1 MPKHRN
7 RRTFQER
14 TGFPLKLLEPGYSGE
29 LEPPEL
35 EVLKTELTKNSK
47 LRKRWGFKDNEIIT
61 LKKIKYIAENGV
73 EENGQN

>member
-1 MPKHRN
+1 MPKRRN

-47 LRKRWGFKDNEIIT
+47 LRKRWGFEEKEPIT
-61 LKKIKYIAENGV
+61 LKKIKYVAQYGV
-73 EENGQN
+73 EEDEQN

>member
-1 MPKHRN
+1 MPKRRN

-47 LRKRWGFKDNEIIT
+47 LRKRWGFEEKETIT
-61 LKKIKYIAENGV
+61 LKKIKYIAEYGV
-73 EENGQN
+73 EEDGQN

>member
-1 MPKHRN
+1 MPKRRN

-47 LRKRWGFKDNEIIT
+47 LRKRWGFEDNETIT
-61 LKKIKYIAENGV
+61 LKKIKYIAENAV
-73 EENGQN
+73 EEDGQN

>member
-1 MPKHRN
+1 MPKRRN

>member
-1 MPKHRN
+1 MPKH

-73 EENGQN
+73 EEDGQN

>member
-35 EVLKTELTKNSK
+35 EVLKIELTKNSK

>member
-1 MPKHRN
+1 MPKRRN

-47 LRKRWGFKDNEIIT
+47 LRKRWGFEDNETIT

-73 EENGQN
+73 EEDGQN

>member
-1 MPKHRN
+1 MPKH

-47 LRKRWGFKDNEIIT
+47 LRKRWGFEEKEPIT
-61 LKKIKYIAENGV
+61 LKKIKYVAQYGV
-73 EENGQN
+73 EEDEQN

>member
-1 MPKHRN
+1 MPKRRN

-47 LRKRWGFKDNEIIT
+47 LRKRWGFEDNETIT

-73 EENGQN
+73 EENGHN

>member
-47 LRKRWGFKDNEIIT
+47 LRKRWGFKDNETIT

-73 EENGQN
+73 EEDGQN

>member
-1 MPKHRN
+1 MPKRRN

-47 LRKRWGFKDNEIIT
+47 LRKRWGFEEKEPIT
-61 LKKIKYIAENGV
+61 LKKIKYIAEYGV
-73 EENGQN
+73 EEDGQN

>member
-73 EENGQN
+73 EEDGQN

>member
-47 LRKRWGFKDNEIIT
+47 LRKRWGFEDNETIT

-73 EENGQN
+73 EEDGQN

>member
-1 MPKHRN
+1 MTKHRK

-35 EVLKTELTKNSK
+35 EVLQTELTKNSK
-47 LRKRWGFKDNEIIT
+47 LRKKWGFEEEEPIT
-61 LKKIKYIAENGV
+61 LKKIKYVAENGV
-73 EENGQN
+73 EEDGQN

>member
-1 MPKHRN
+1 MPKRRN

-47 LRKRWGFKDNEIIT
+47 LRKRWGFEDNETIT

>member
-1 MPKHRN
+1 MPKRRN

-29 LEPPEL
+29 LAPPEL

-47 LRKRWGFKDNEIIT
+47 LRKRWGFEDNETIT

-73 EENGQN
+73 EEDGQN

>member
-1 MPKHRN
+1 MPKRRN

-73 EENGQN
+73 EEDGQN

>member
-29 LEPPEL
+29 LEQPEL
-35 EVLKTELTKNSK
+35 EVLKIELTKNSN
-47 LRKRWGFKDNEIIT
+47 LRKRWGFEDKEIIT

-73 EENGQN
+73 EEEGQN